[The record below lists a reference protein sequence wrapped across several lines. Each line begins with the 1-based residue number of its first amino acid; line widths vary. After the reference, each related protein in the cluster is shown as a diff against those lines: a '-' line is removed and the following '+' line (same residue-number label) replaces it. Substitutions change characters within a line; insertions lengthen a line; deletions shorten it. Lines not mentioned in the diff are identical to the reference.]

1 MRDVIKQDK
10 LFYTQVVNEIIEDKT
25 ISLKAI
31 GLFAFMAHKAQIP
44 GVNWNFTIRSMA
56 KQMKDG
62 EDSIRS
68 GLQELRKVGWVVYTK
83 NTDGTGEYFLKASIK
98 PKQDKPD
105 KALDSQ
111 NRENPRRENPK
122 KGNPTPINKNDSLA
136 KNNSSNKELC
146 VVDQFSDEMKSIVQ
160 LLIEHRK
167 QNTKS
172 EIKTLRQAEGLIKE
186 INYYANHWKITF
198 NEALDFYLTKTWV
211 SIDCKYEYPFRELAK
226 EELQANKGTAKGLS
240 SINKKRLN
248 YQLNKQKGE
257 YLESN

>member
-122 KGNPTPINKNDSLA
+122 KGNPTPINKNDSLTE
-136 KNNSSNKELC
+136 NNSIAKKDIGRFEEWWNVYPIKKGKAKSQAKWNQKKLDLMADKLITDVLLRLTEDYSWVKDNGQFIVHPATYLNGEL
-146 VVDQFSDEMKSIVQ
+146 
-160 LLIEHRK
+160 R
-167 QNTKS
+167 
-172 EIKTLRQAEGLIKE
+172 G
-186 INYYANHWKITF
+186 
-198 NEALDFYLTKTWV
+198 
-211 SIDCKYEYPFRELAK
+211 
-226 EELQANKGTAKGLS
+226 
-240 SINKKRLN
+240 
-248 YQLNKQKGE
+248 
-257 YLESN
+257 

>member
-105 KALDSQ
+105 KVLDNQ

-136 KNNSSNKELC
+136 ENN
-146 VVDQFSDEMKSIVQ
+146 
-160 LLIEHRK
+160 
-167 QNTKS
+167 
-172 EIKTLRQAEGLIKE
+172 A
-186 INYYANHWKITF
+186 
-198 NEALDFYLTKTWV
+198 
-211 SIDCKYEYPFRELAK
+211 LAK
-226 EELQANKGTAKGLS
+226 KDVGFDNFWEVFPKKRNIKGARAKWNLKKLDLIADAIIADVLLRITDDRRWVEGFIPDPLTYINQERWNDEVEKLVVQAPTKGTFDSKS
-240 SINKKRLN
+240 NIE
-248 YQLNKQKGE
+248 KQVLAIKLKQQRS
-257 YLESN
+257 LEC

>member
-111 NRENPRRENPK
+111 NRENPRREVPM
-122 KGNPTPINKNDSLA
+122 KGNPTPINKKDSFS
-136 KNNSSNKELC
+136 KKDSSNKKNINTEAMLFEIDNFEPDDASISRVKKTEGCESLNANELENL
-146 VVDQFSDEMKSIVQ
+146 VEDFKDRMTERQSRWTNIQSQFRTYVTNGWVTPKKLKKGTVDGKSSVDKQ
-160 LLIEHRK
+160 LLAMKIEQDK
-167 QNTKS
+167 QD
-172 EIKTLRQAEGLIKE
+172 RQG
-186 INYYANHWKITF
+186 
-198 NEALDFYLTKTWV
+198 
-211 SIDCKYEYPFRELAK
+211 
-226 EELQANKGTAKGLS
+226 
-240 SINKKRLN
+240 RL
-248 YQLNKQKGE
+248 E
-257 YLESN
+257 